1 MSDETENTQDG
12 YWEGLLKQENSRRKL
27 SRRKEINDEIDLKIV
42 AKHLE
47 YATEY
52 KLEPEVVW
60 SAIKYAQAN
69 PKAEMLEVMN
79 YGCGDWDVH
88 P

>member
-1 MSDETENTQDG
+1 MSDETENIQDG
-12 YWEGLLKQENSRRKL
+12 YWEGLLKRE
-27 SRRKEINDEIDLKIV
+27 RKEINAELDLKIV

-47 YATEY
+47 YAGEY
-52 KLEPEVVW
+52 NLEPEVVW

-69 PKAEMLEVMN
+69 PKAEMLEVMD
-79 YGCGDWDVH
+79 YGCADWDVH

>member
-12 YWEGLLKQENSRRKL
+12 YWEGLLKRE
-27 SRRKEINDEIDLKIV
+27 RKEINTELDLKII

-47 YATEY
+47 YAREY
-52 KLEPEVVW
+52 NLEPEVVW
-60 SAIKYAQAN
+60 SAIQYAQAN
-69 PKAEMLEVMN
+69 PKAEMLEVMHV
-79 YGCGDWDVH
+79 GCEEWDVS

>member
-1 MSDETENTQDG
+1 MSEDTENTQDG
-12 YWEGLLKQENSRRKL
+12 YWEGLLKRE
-27 SRRKEINDEIDLKIV
+27 RKEINTELDLKIV

-47 YATEY
+47 YAREY
-52 KLEPEVVW
+52 NLEPEVVW

-69 PKAEMLEVMN
+69 PKAEVLEVMH
-79 YGCGDWDVH
+79 YGCADWDVH

>member
-1 MSDETENTQDG
+1 MSEDTENIQDG
-12 YWEGLLKQENSRRKL
+12 YWEGLLKHE
-27 SRRKEINDEIDLKIV
+27 RKEIEAELDLKIV

-47 YATEY
+47 YAAGY
-52 KLEPEVVW
+52 NLESEVIW

-69 PKAEMLEVMN
+69 PKAEMLEVMD
-79 YGCGDWDVH
+79 YGCAEWDVR

>member
-1 MSDETENTQDG
+1 MSEDTENTQDG
-12 YWEGLLKQENSRRKL
+12 YWEGLLKHE
-27 SRRKEINDEIDLKIV
+27 RKEIEAELDLKIV

-52 KLEPEVVW
+52 NLEPEVVW

-69 PKAEMLEVMN
+69 PKAEMLEVMH

>member
-1 MSDETENTQDG
+1 MSEDTENIQDG
-12 YWEGLLKQENSRRKL
+12 YWEGLLKRE
-27 SRRKEINDEIDLKIV
+27 RKEINTELDLKIV

-69 PKAEMLEVMN
+69 PKAETLEVMDSA
-79 YGCGDWDVH
+79 CGEWDVLH
-88 P
+88 

>member
-12 YWEGLLKQENSRRKL
+12 YWEGLLKHE
-27 SRRKEINDEIDLKIV
+27 RKEIEAELDLKIV

-52 KLEPEVVW
+52 NLEPEVVW

-69 PKAEMLEVMN
+69 PKAEMLEVMH

>member
-1 MSDETENTQDG
+1 MSEDTENIQDG
-12 YWEGLLKQENSRRKL
+12 YWEGLLKHD
-27 SRRKEINDEIDLKIV
+27 RKEIEAELDLKIV

-47 YATEY
+47 YAREHM
-52 KLEPEVVW
+52 LDPEVVF
-60 SAIKYAQAN
+60 SAVKYAQAN

-79 YGCGDWDVH
+79 HGCAEWDVH